1 MKKYILLLDLKN
13 DPLLIDEYEKHH
25 KNIPAAI
32 KKSILDAGIIE
43 MNLFRFNDRLVME
56 IIAKDDF
63 SFENKNA
70 IDQNNEDVQR
80 WESLM
85 SNYQKTLPNTPNGV
99 KWVLTEQIF
108 SL

>member
-56 IIAKDDF
+56 IIAKNDF
-63 SFENKNA
+63 SFENKNT